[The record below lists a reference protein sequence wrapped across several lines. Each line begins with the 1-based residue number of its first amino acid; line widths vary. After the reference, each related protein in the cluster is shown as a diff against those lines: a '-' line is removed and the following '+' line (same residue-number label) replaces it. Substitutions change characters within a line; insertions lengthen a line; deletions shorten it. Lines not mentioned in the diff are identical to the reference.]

1 MAAQVEGMRVYTG
14 GEELR
19 RAAAALSG
27 PSLAPRPSVS
37 LALPAQQAGHTCRRQ
52 RHFMLCLTMRDNTSL
67 FCFQAGHVDRTG
79 HTSKTS
85 SFNDR
90 RQSQDQPEAFQKID
104 SQSTNFEPVYNDGLI
119 LQEKASQAGGSAQ
132 GQLDLLK
139 QVRQLLNQPCGAGST

>member
-1 MAAQVEGMRVYTG
+1 MVAQVEGMRVYTG

-27 PSLAPRPSVS
+27 LSLAPRPSVS
-37 LALPAQQAGHTCRRQ
+37 LALPTQQASYTCKRMQ
-52 RHFMLCLTMRDNTSL
+52 QHLLLCLAMREIIVA
-67 FCFQAGHVDRTG
+67 FQAGHVDRTG

-90 RQSQDQPEAFQKID
+90 RESQDQPEAFQRID
-104 SQSTNFEPVYNDGLI
+104 SQSTNFEAVYNDGLI
-119 LQEKASQAGGSAQ
+119 LQEKASQAGGSSQ

-139 QVRQLLNQPCGAGST
+139 QV